1 MTTSILPA
9 RYKINGIL
17 DTKAAVM
24 SNLETLC
31 NACGTFM
38 SYDIHTGLWSV
49 IINTTGSSVKSFT
62 NANIIGPIQV
72 SGTSLQNL
80 FNRVRVEFPLRDT
93 SDGTDFIEIEIPEV
107 DRYPNEPDST
117 LQMTLQMCN
126 EPVQATIIGLIELKQ
141 SRIDQIIT
149 FISDYSTLS
158 LNAGDIISV
167 TNDIYQFSAKPFRII
182 SLREVDTE
190 SGSIQIEITALA
202 YDANVY
208 SVADLGRFIR
218 TDRNGIVGIGSIS
231 APITPV
237 IYNFATDVRPGI
249 VIETVVP
256 AGIVESMEFW
266 VSTDNTNFVS
276 VGSQTP
282 VGGGSFDSGDVV
294 TLEYNQVAT
303 ANYYVKTRGINSTT
317 AGPFSPVVSFIGFVP
332 VQTTDALTPTT
343 NALDS
348 SGNILNTLALTG
360 LLKLLDNLIAQN
372 SASAAGG
379 IFDKYNTTFESVT
392 GKTIT
397 DVPVLVQNV
406 FTISN
411 TTVMSKLAAMSA
423 TTLDYGIYDIAN
435 TGNRSN
441 WISASTTLTQTF
453 NSLSFE
459 IKLPTVVEEYYYK
472 DQTDTLTLGEITA
485 QPAFFVNI
493 LFGASLATA
502 TLVSQS
508 TVDWTTNTA
517 TATIDDTSIGT
528 YWLALQLI
536 PTYDL
541 SLNWTVRGGSTV
553 DGNKIF
559 LTNFTSLGTSS
570 DVIIIQTAIQ
580 Y

>member
-1 MTTSILPA
+1 
-9 RYKINGIL
+9 
-17 DTKAAVM
+17 M

-93 SDGTDFIEIEIPEV
+93 SDGTDYIEIEIPNV
-107 DRYPNEPDST
+107 DRYPNEPDNT

-149 FISDYSTLS
+149 FVSDYSTLS
-158 LNAGDIISV
+158 LNAGDIITV

-208 SVADLGRFIR
+208 STADLGRFIR

-237 IYNFATDVRPGI
+237 IYDFATDVRPGI

-266 VSTDNTNFVS
+266 VSTDNTNFVW
-276 VGSQTP
+276 VGSQSP
-282 VGGGSFDSGDVV
+282 PGGGSFDSGDTV
-294 TLEYNQVAT
+294 TFEYNQVAS

-317 AGPFSPVVSFIGFVP
+317 AGPYSPVVSFIGFVP

-392 GKTIT
+392 GKNIEN
-397 DVPVLVQNV
+397 VPVLVQNV

-423 TTLDYGIYDIAN
+423 TTLDYGIYETVN
-435 TGNRSN
+435 QNNRSN
-441 WISASTTLTQTF
+441 WISASTTLTQTY

-485 QPAFFVNI
+485 QPAFFINI
-493 LFGASLATA
+493 LLGSSLATA

-528 YWLALQLI
+528 YWLALQII

-541 SLNWTVRGGSTV
+541 SLNWTTRGSTTV

-570 DVIIIQTAIQ
+570 DVIIVQTAIQ

>member
-93 SDGTDFIEIEIPEV
+93 SDGTDYIEIEIPEV
-107 DRYPNEPDST
+107 DRYPNEPDNT

-126 EPVQATIIGLIELKQ
+126 EPVQATLIGLIELKQ

-149 FISDYSTLS
+149 FVSDYSTLS
-158 LNAGDIISV
+158 LNAGDIITV

-208 SVADLGRFIR
+208 STADLGRFIR

-237 IYNFATDVRPGI
+237 IYDFATDVRPGI

-266 VSTDNTNFVS
+266 VSTDNTNFVW
-276 VGSQTP
+276 VGSQSP
-282 VGGGSFDSGDVV
+282 PGGGSFDSGDTV
-294 TLEYNQVAT
+294 TFEYNQVAS

-317 AGPFSPVVSFIGFVP
+317 AGPYSPVVSFIGFVP

-392 GKTIT
+392 GKNIEN
-397 DVPVLVQNV
+397 VPVLVQNV

-423 TTLDYGIYDIAN
+423 TTLDYGIYETVN
-435 TGNRSN
+435 QNNRSN
-441 WISASTTLTQTF
+441 WISASTTLTQTY

-485 QPAFFVNI
+485 QPAFFINI
-493 LFGASLATA
+493 LLGSSLATA

-528 YWLALQLI
+528 YWLALQII

-541 SLNWTVRGGSTV
+541 SLNWTTRGSTTV

-570 DVIIIQTAIQ
+570 DVIIVQTAIQ